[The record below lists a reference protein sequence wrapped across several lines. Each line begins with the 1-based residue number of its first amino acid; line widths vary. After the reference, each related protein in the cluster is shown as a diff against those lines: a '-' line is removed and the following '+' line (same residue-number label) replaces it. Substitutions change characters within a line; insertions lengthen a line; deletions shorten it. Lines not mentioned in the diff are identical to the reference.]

1 MREVRNEVIER
12 GPFTC
17 RYTSAA
23 AYFGRPSDEQAR
35 TLAAIVHGGLELP
48 SAAWPQFHSGMV
60 PCEGTEPVVEVWHA
74 PQEPSY
80 ERHDGFQVAVTKD
93 LIFVATHV
101 TQEPGAGIA
110 LQVQDL
116 YLRLLRLIDQFGFR
130 HLLRVWNIIPGIND
144 DAEGLERYKRFC
156 IGRHDAFM
164 QERPELVKRYPS
176 ASALGPSVGEF
187 CLYCI
192 AAREPGLPV
201 ENPNQ
206 VSAYNYPPQYGPR
219 SPSFSRALVKQWGD
233 SATLFLSGTASVA
246 GHRTRHLELPLA
258 QTEETVF
265 NLRTLIANGEA
276 LSGQTF
282 PLRPDRGF
290 FKAFVR
296 SKDDYEAVRSHLD
309 KALGPDTPM
318 LYVEADICRA
328 NLLFEIEG
336 LIFGGD

>member
-1 MREVRNEVIER
+1 MRGLQNEVIER

-17 RYTSAA
+17 RYSTSAA
-23 AYFGRPSDEQAR
+23 YFQRPADEQAR

-48 SAAWPQFHSGMV
+48 STAWPQFHSGMK
-60 PCEGTEPVVEVWHA
+60 PCDGSEAVVEIWHA
-74 PQEPSY
+74 SDQPSY
-80 ERHDGFQVAVTKD
+80 ERHDGFQVAVTED

-101 TQEPGAGIA
+101 TPEPGAGIA

-116 YLRLLRLIDQFGFR
+116 YLRLLRLIEQFGFR
-130 HLLRVWNIIPGIND
+130 NLLRVWNIVPGIND

-156 IGRHDAFM
+156 IGRHDAFL
-164 QERPELVKRYPS
+164 QERPELAKRYPS
-176 ASALGPSVGEF
+176 ASAIGPSVGDF

-206 VSAYNYPPQYGPR
+206 VSAYDYPPQYGPR
-219 SPSFSRALVKQWGD
+219 SPSFSRALVKRWD
-233 SATLFLSGTASVA
+233 SCATLFLSGTASVA
-246 GHRTRHLELPLA
+246 GHRTRHLELPVA

-265 NLRTLIANGEA
+265 NFRTLISHGEA

-282 PLRPDRGF
+282 PLRPERSF
-290 FKAFVR
+290 FKAFIR
-296 SKDDYEAVRSHLD
+296 NTDDYEVVRSHLE
-309 KALGPDTPM
+309 KALGPETPM

-336 LIFGGD
+336 FLWGGD